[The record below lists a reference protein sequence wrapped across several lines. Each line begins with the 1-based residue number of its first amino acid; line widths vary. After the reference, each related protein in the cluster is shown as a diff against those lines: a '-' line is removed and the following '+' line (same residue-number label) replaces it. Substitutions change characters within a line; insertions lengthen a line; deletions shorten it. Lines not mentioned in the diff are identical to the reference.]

1 MDDTENNSINNWDE
15 LNLPENILRGIHAYG
30 LDRPSPIQCK
40 AITPILEG
48 RNIIAQAQSGT
59 GKTATFCIGALGL
72 IDYNI
77 HATQI
82 LIIAPTRE
90 LASQI
95 LLVMKTIGHFATSI
109 TYKLLVGGNSINTD
123 IEDLKKNPNIIVGC
137 PGRICDMLRRKCI
150 NTKHMKLLVLDEADE
165 ILSRGFLDQI
175 LNIFRLINAP
185 NLQVGVFSAT
195 ISNDIKIITSELMQN
210 PIIISVNPESLT
222 LEGIKQYFVPVENDK
237 IKYEALID
245 LYSSISMTQSIIFC
259 NSVRRVVELKLSLD
273 NENFPVSAIHS
284 NMTHY
289 EREQALHTFKTG
301 KTRILISSNITARG
315 IDIQQVG
322 IVINF
327 DLPHDVHTYIH
338 RIGRSGRWGRKGIG
352 INFIS
357 RNDIFKIKEIE
368 QYYQTQIDPL
378 PNNFKS
384 LI

>member
-1 MDDTENNSINNWDE
+1 MDDKENNSINNWDE
-15 LNLPENILRGIHAYG
+15 LNIPENILRGIHAYG
-30 LDRPSPIQCK
+30 LDKPSPIQCK
-40 AITPILEG
+40 AITPVLEG
-48 RNIIAQAQSGT
+48 KNIIAQAQSGT

-72 IDYNI
+72 IDYKIN
-77 HATQI
+77 APQI

-90 LASQI
+90 LACQI
-95 LLVMKTIGHFATSI
+95 LLVIQTIGTFAPSI

-123 IEDLKKNPNIIVGC
+123 IEDLRKNPKIIVGC
-137 PGRICDMLRRKCI
+137 PGRICDMLRRKMI
-150 NTKHMKLLVLDEADE
+150 SPKHMKLLVLDEADE

-175 LNIFRLINAP
+175 LNIFRLINKTE
-185 NLQVGVFSAT
+185 LQIGIFSAT
-195 ISNDIKIITSELMQN
+195 ISNEIKLITSEFMKN

-237 IKYEALID
+237 IKYDALID

-259 NSVRRVVELKLSLD
+259 NSVRRVIELKLSLD
-273 NENFPVSAIHS
+273 NEDFPVSAIHS

-357 RNDIFKIKEIE
+357 RSDIFKIKEIE

-384 LI
+384 FI